1 MLNDIGVTVYFVI
14 SRYKREKVDI
24 NSSVRCEVPVS
35 PHCLTVPA
43 PLLLPAPRPL
53 LAAVVDGSIIITN
66 SSKSDQVNHGLVWIF
81 GECLRISSQQWT
93 SPDHTFSNPSP
104 NTLNLNEIFKVP
116 HKMVI
121 FLNASWAKMTIKWTV
136 FWPQCIWTS
145 RFAEEMFV
153 LKPPSK
159 SEVQT
164 IDIDFIQSRL
174 WLSYQPVI
182 ISVCF
187 RKHCLE
193 LAETV
198 KNQHETRD
206 KRQVSRWLTLL

>member
-1 MLNDIGVTVYFVI
+1 
-14 SRYKREKVDI
+14 
-24 NSSVRCEVPVS
+24 
-35 PHCLTVPA
+35 
-43 PLLLPAPRPL
+43 
-53 LAAVVDGSIIITN
+53 
-66 SSKSDQVNHGLVWIF
+66 
-81 GECLRISSQQWT
+81 
-93 SPDHTFSNPSP
+93 
-104 NTLNLNEIFKVP
+104 
-116 HKMVI
+116 
-121 FLNASWAKMTIKWTV
+121 MTIKWTV

-206 KRQVSRWLTLL
+206 RSQDDSLFCKSCPEVHHGLHQLLLADGAVVVVVEDPEGRLDVVHLVTALSEQLDTNFYKVVPRHHSLPVTVGLKHGDSH